1 MPRDR
6 SRQYSLHQ
14 LDYQMTAYCILFRIF
29 AFAVAVTTMTVIIQ
43 SPGNAGDLIDLKKKS
58 NPLIT
63 PKNQINISSMIQ
75 TCIRDTECSNS
86 RVTFLRFLENPTDL
100 QLNILYAKDAE
111 KRGKI
116 DTAIATYQRMKF
128 LDPNNNRWKENIDR
142 LSDLSQPPKTN
153 IAAVLGLRIDSN
165 GALNSDRDVDIDGNR
180 AEHNGSIVLTLDDER
195 KMGSLKY
202 QTTGQIYADSNH
214 NDRSSDLILA
224 ALQFG
229 PLLNISKSWKLR
241 PALLFD
247 RLATDRQKRES
258 FSYSAG
264 TLFNFYNLDGNPLR
278 TTNISLYYVNFWNET
293 PGKDAWVFT
302 SSGELEYQGLKPG
315 DKLNLSPHITFNGA
329 RGGKGS
335 DGFRDQYYEIGLAI
349 EYNSEV
355 LENLEMGPTF
365 FYYYRNYTDFEP
377 GGSTKRNDHNFNI
390 GLQATVIN
398 IIPNIIILATYS
410 FERNKSKLAT
420 ETYRNHSIG
429 ISFVKAF

>member
-1 MPRDR
+1 
-6 SRQYSLHQ
+6 
-14 LDYQMTAYCILFRIF
+14 MTAYCILFRIF

-153 IAAVLGLRIDSN
+153 IAAVLGFRIDSN

-241 PALLFD
+241 PAVLFD

>member
-1 MPRDR
+1 
-6 SRQYSLHQ
+6 
-14 LDYQMTAYCILFRIF
+14 MTAYCILFRIF

-153 IAAVLGLRIDSN
+153 IAAVLGFRIDSN

-202 QTTGQIYADSNH
+202 QTTGQIYADTNH

>member
-1 MPRDR
+1 
-6 SRQYSLHQ
+6 
-14 LDYQMTAYCILFRIF
+14 MTAYCILFRIF

-153 IAAVLGLRIDSN
+153 IAAVLGFRIDSN

>member
-1 MPRDR
+1 
-6 SRQYSLHQ
+6 
-14 LDYQMTAYCILFRIF
+14 MTAYCILFRIF

-86 RVTFLRFLENPTDL
+86 RVIFLRFLENPTDL

-142 LSDLSQPPKTN
+142 LSDLSKPPKTN
-153 IAAVLGLRIDSN
+153 IAAVLGFRIDSN

-349 EYNSEV
+349 EYNSKV

-365 FYYYRNYTDFEP
+365 FYSYRNYTDFEP
-377 GGSTKRNDHNFNI
+377 GGSAKRNDHNFNI